1 MAERETMRDGGVPS
15 SSAAAAAT
23 VDGSASARVSFG
35 GKRWLALSFLCVGQ
49 LMIVLDVTVV
59 NVALPTI
66 QHDLHFTQAS
76 LAWVVNAYLLTFGGL
91 ILLAGRL
98 GDLIGRKRVFL
109 AGVGAFTV
117 ASMFC
122 GLSNSQAEL
131 VTARFVQ
138 GATAA
143 LMASMILG
151 ILVTMF
157 PSPAERARA
166 MGLYAFV
173 ASSGGSIGLLV
184 GGALTETLNWHWIFF
199 VNVPIGILT
208 FAFSWFLVQGS
219 KGLGFRHGVD
229 LVGGVLAVAAPT
241 AAVYTIVHASGWGW
255 GSAKTLAWALG
266 TLALLAGFLLTESRV
281 KNPLMP
287 LAIFESRTR
296 SLGNA
301 VRALFAVGLFGAFF
315 IGALYLQHILGYS
328 AIQTGLA
335 FLPSTLTVGLFSLGV
350 TARVMSRI
358 GIKATVLPGLLF
370 AGVALLLFARMPVGG
385 TYVVDVLPGMLLF
398 GIGGG
403 LVFAPSVAL
412 AMSGT
417 GPRDSGVASGLANLT
432 LQLGAALGLA
442 VLASVSATVAARR
455 LTSGVA
461 APFALTDGFHVAF
474 LIGAGC
480 VALAVVLVAA
490 LLPSARPARQ
500 AAASEPSADHVGAA

>member
-1 MAERETMRDGGVPS
+1 MQGSGGAPS
-15 SSAAAAAT
+15 NSAAAP
-23 VDGSASARVSFG
+23 GNSAGDPAARVSLSG
-35 GKRWLALSFLCVGQ
+35 RRWIALIVLCVGQ

-66 QHDLHFTQAS
+66 QRDLQFSQAS

-98 GDLIGRKRVFL
+98 GDLIGRKKVFL
-109 AGVGAFTV
+109 AGVAAFTV
-117 ASMFC
+117 FSMLC
-122 GLSNSQAEL
+122 GLSNSQAAL
-131 VTARFVQ
+131 VTARFCQ
-138 GATAA
+138 GASAA

-157 PSPAERARA
+157 TVPAERARA
-166 MGLYAFV
+166 MALYAFV

-208 FAFSWFLVQGS
+208 FVFSWILVQGS

-229 LVGGVLAVAAPT
+229 LLGGLLAVAAPT

-255 GSAKTLAWALG
+255 VSARTVVWAFA
-266 TLALLAGFLLTESRV
+266 TLALLGGFLLTESLV

-287 LAIFESRTR
+287 LTIFESRTR
-296 SLGNA
+296 SLGNT

-328 AIQTGLA
+328 AIRTGLA

-350 TARVMSRI
+350 AARLMSRI
-358 GIKATVLPGLLF
+358 GIKATLLPGLVC
-370 AGVALLLFARMPVGG
+370 AGIALLLFARMPVGG
-385 TYVVDVLPGMLLF
+385 TYVADVLPGMLLF

-442 VLASVSATVAARR
+442 VLASVSATVAAHR
-455 LTSGVA
+455 LTAGTA
-461 APFALTDGFHVAF
+461 APAALTDGFHVAF
-474 LIGAGC
+474 LIAAGC
-480 VALAVVLVAA
+480 VAFAILLVGA

-500 AAASEPSADHVGAA
+500 AAASERRSEQVEPA